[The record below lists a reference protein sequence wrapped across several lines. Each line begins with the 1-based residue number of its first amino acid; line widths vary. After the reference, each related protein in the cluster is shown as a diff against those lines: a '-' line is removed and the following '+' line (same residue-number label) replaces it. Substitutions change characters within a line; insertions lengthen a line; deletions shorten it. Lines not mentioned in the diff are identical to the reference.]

1 MDSLCPHGQQP
12 LCSYYRML
20 GPAAGASLDMILAF
34 TAQSRGQGAS
44 TEQSQ
49 VTMGSAMMVG
59 MQAGAQNG
67 FLEGGELRGPRRV
80 L

>member
-1 MDSLCPHGQQP
+1 
-12 LCSYYRML
+12 
-20 GPAAGASLDMILAF
+20 MILAF

-80 L
+80 LWVSPVAMETHSCWMNPLS